1 MRDVYFAWLMMAL
14 FVGGFGGYALRVV
27 FHGRRRHERTEAD
40 GGSVLLRKPL
50 METAYWLL
58 EPVVGWV
65 AKIGATPNAVSLF
78 SLIPALGA
86 GIALGYGWFAL
97 GAALATVAQFADIID
112 GLLARK
118 LGMVSR
124 AGEVVDSVVDRYVE
138 LFFLGGLAVH
148 YRASGMLL
156 VVLSAIGAAFM
167 VSYSTAKAREMAVRA
182 PRGAMRHAERGAYLL
197 VGAALTPFATAIAGS
212 GAPLVARELPMIGAL
227 VLVAMVGNVSVV
239 RRFSAIT
246 AALTDRQRRP
256 GQPLTVAVAGDRPG
270 ERTPERPGDP
280 RAEPAPLVRDSDTH
294 AGAA

>member
-1 MRDVYFAWLMMAL
+1 VRDVYFAWLMMAL
-14 FVGGFGGYALRVV
+14 FVGGFGGYAIRVL

-50 METAYWLL
+50 METAYWIL

-78 SLIPALGA
+78 SLVPALGA

-97 GAALATVAQFADIID
+97 GAVLATVAQFADIID

-118 LGMVSR
+118 LGMASQ

-148 YRASGMLL
+148 YRTSGILL

-167 VSYSTAKAREMAVRA
+167 VSYSTAKGREMGVQA

-197 VGAALTPFATAIAGS
+197 LGAALTPFATAFAGQ
-212 GAPLVARELPMIGAL
+212 GAALIVRELPMIAAL
-227 VLVAMVGNVSVV
+227 VLVAAVGNVSAV
-239 RRFSAIT
+239 RRFSAVT
-246 AALTDRQRRP
+246 AALLNRQRRA
-256 GQPLTVAVAGDRPG
+256 GQPLAVAVAADHPA
-270 ERTPERPGDP
+270 DH
-280 RAEPAPLVRDSDTH
+280 RADSASLVRDSDTH
-294 AGAA
+294 VGAA

>member
-1 MRDVYFAWLMMAL
+1 MMAL
-14 FVGGFGGYALRVV
+14 IVGGFGGYALHVL

-65 AKIGATPNAVSLF
+65 AKSGATPNAVSLF

-97 GAALATVAQFADIID
+97 GAVLATVAQFADIID

-118 LGMVSR
+118 LGMASQ
-124 AGEVVDSVVDRYVE
+124 AGGVVDSVVDRYVE

-167 VSYSTAKAREMAVRA
+167 VSYSTAKAREMGVHA

-197 VGAALTPFATAIAGS
+197 AGAALTPFATALAGS
-212 GAPLVARELPMIGAL
+212 GASLIVRELPIIAAL
-227 VLVAMVGNVSVV
+227 VLVAAVGNVSVV
-239 RRFSAIT
+239 RRFSAVTT
-246 AALTDRQRRP
+246 ALLNRQRHP
-256 GQPLTVAVAGDRPG
+256 GQPLVVAVSAANP
-270 ERTPERPGDP
+270 RTDP
-280 RAEPAPLVRDSDTH
+280 AALVRDSDTH
-294 AGAA
+294 VGAA